1 MSWHRPETRNGISVL
16 EINSKDERTKF
27 NQSYSDIKLY
37 TAFTIFT
44 ESVIARGFNAQ
55 LIILLPQ
62 CPCNNLADHTYRYQI
77 NATPTNEIIGE
88 WCAYIMTFTSIPGI
102 CLCMGAANGTRLY
115 NVTSLDGWAHTQQF
129 SCNVCL
135 LTSSVLRDGLN
146 YFLVSY
152 FNHL

>member
-1 MSWHRPETRNGISVL
+1 MLWHRPETRNGISVL

-27 NQSYSDIKLY
+27 NQSYSDIKLF
-37 TAFTIFT
+37 TAFTIFIV
-44 ESVIARGFNAQ
+44 SVIARGFNAP
-55 LIILLPQ
+55 LIMLLPQ
-62 CPCNNLADHTYRYQI
+62 CPCN

-88 WCAYIMTFTSIPGI
+88 WCASIMTFTTIPGI

-152 FNHL
+152 SNHL